1 MPERIIALSKE
12 VSNLANKQITEIQ
25 SVSRLTK
32 ILAMNALVESA
43 HAGEFGKGFAIV
55 AQEVSE
61 ISDRMSKMSKEFS
74 SNLGVKLKEIDTLG
88 KTLVE
93 QIRGGRL
100 VDLSHSMIEIMDRN
114 LYERSCD
121 VRWWATDSAVV
132 HVATEPELEKI
143 KYASQRLSVILGAYT
158 VYLDIWIMDL
168 HGNVIASGRPQLYPE
183 AAKQNLAKSP
193 WFQAA
198 LNSNSGD
205 DFSVAD
211 IEISP
216 ALNNRAV
223 ATYAASIR
231 AEGDANGRVIGV
243 LGIFFDWETQSQ
255 AIVDSVHL
263 TKEEKEH
270 STALLLDSKF
280 KIIASSNKKG
290 VLTDKIP
297 LKLELGS
304 QGNYIDE
311 KGNIVG
317 FSRTPGYETYRGL
330 GWYGVIVQEPKSQN

>member
-1 MPERIIALSKE
+1 MPERIIALAKE
-12 VSNLANKQITEIQ
+12 VSNLANKQISEIQ

-61 ISDRMSKMSKEFS
+61 ISDRMSRISKEFS
-74 SNLGVKLKEIDTLG
+74 SNLGEKLKEIDTLG

-100 VDLSHSMIEIMDRN
+100 VDLAHNMIEIMDRN

-132 HVATEPELEKI
+132 DVATEPEPEK
-143 KYASQRLSVILGAYT
+143 KSYASQRLSVILGAYT
-158 VYLDIWIMDL
+158 VYLDIWILDCQGKVL
-168 HGNVIASGRPQLYPE
+168 ASGRPQEFPE
-183 AAKQNLAKSP
+183 VAKQNLSNAA
-193 WFQAA
+193 WFQEA
-198 LNSNSGD
+198 LNSNSGN

-211 IEISP
+211 IEVAS

-223 ATYAASIR
+223 AIYASSIR
-231 AEGDANGRVIGV
+231 AGGEATGKVIGV
-243 LGIFFDWETQSQ
+243 LGIFFDWEAQSQ

-263 TKEEKEH
+263 TKEEKDH
-270 STALLLDSKF
+270 STALLVDSKF
-280 KIIASSNKKG
+280 RIIASSKKTG
-290 VLTDKIP
+290 VLSDKIP

-304 QGNYIDE
+304 QGNYLNE
-311 KGNIVG
+311 KGEIVG
-317 FSRTPGYETYRGL
+317 FSRTPGYETYQGL
-330 GWYGVIVQEPKSQN
+330 GWYGVIVQEQKK